1 MNTFDQ
7 LHLSLAKPFPSKS
20 IEWRVGA
27 TNADKSR
34 GTALPYMTA
43 RAIQDRFDEA
53 VGPGGWE
60 AKYRV
65 VETEIASRKMAA
77 MFCAI
82 SLYID
87 GKWVTKE
94 DAVEIS
100 ASGESGRSHI
110 DPVKTAV
117 SDAFKR
123 AAVLWGLGRYLYGFD
138 APWVDLK
145 DGKYFVTQPCLP
157 AHLLPEGDTGTGA
170 PARSNEA
177 PVAEKTAAAPQ
188 AAAPAEK
195 PAAAAKPTRA
205 APAPATKPAPAAVAE
220 APPAEPA
227 APAASV
233 EAPAPDEAPVA
244 QAAEVPA
251 AAAETPAPAAGTE
264 QAPAAGGVLAL
275 LQGTA
280 LETAKN
286 VLDRARTGKA
296 PISLLRNYLKGDSAK
311 KLFSPDAI
319 VGLGAELDTIES
331 GLRAAA

>member
-1 MNTFDQ
+1 MTTTIDN
-7 LHLSLAKPFPSKS
+7 LHTSLAKPFPSKS

-27 TNADKSR
+27 TNSDKSR

-65 VETEIASRKMAA
+65 VETEVANRKMAA

-100 ASGESGRSHI
+100 ATSESGRNHI

-123 AAVLWGLGRYLYGFD
+123 AAVLWGLGRYLYEFE
-138 APWVDLK
+138 APWVALK
-145 DGKYFVTQPCLP
+145 DGGKYFATQPSLP
-157 AHLLPEGDTGTGA
+157 AHLLPEGDTGAAKSA
-170 PARSNEA
+170 PAQASAEPEPTEKAPA
-177 PVAEKTAAAPQ
+177 PV
-188 AAAPAEK
+188 
-195 PAAAAKPTRA
+195 KPTRA
-205 APAPATKPAPAAVAE
+205 APAAKAAPASAAE
-220 APPAEPA
+220 APAEQAAPA
-227 APAASV
+227 APAASAEEPPAPAA
-233 EAPAPDEAPVA
+233 EAPAEA
-244 QAAEVPA
+244 AAPA
-251 AAAETPAPAAGTE
+251 AAAPNAEAAEPAPAGGT
-264 QAPAAGGVLAL
+264 GGVLDQ

-286 VLDRARTGKA
+286 VLERARTGKA

-311 KLFSPDAI
+311 KLFSPEAI
-319 VGLGAELDTIES
+319 TGLGAELDTIEANA
-331 GLRAAA
+331 RATA

>member
-20 IEWRVGA
+20 IEWRVGS
-27 TNADKSR
+27 TNSDKTR

-82 SLYID
+82 SLYVD

-94 DAVEIS
+94 DAVEI
-100 ASGESGRSHI
+100 AVSGESGRGHI

-145 DGKYFVTQPCLP
+145 DGKYFVTQPSLP
-157 AHLLPEGDTGTGA
+157 AHLLPEGDTGVAAPTRSGEA
-170 PARSNEA
+170 PA
-177 PVAEKTAAAPQ
+177 AEKAAAPAQ
-188 AAAPAEK
+188 APAPAEK
-195 PAAAAKPTRA
+195 PAAPARQTRA
-205 APAPATKPAPAAVAE
+205 APAAKPMPAATAE
-220 APPAEPA
+220 APAEPA
-227 APAASV
+227 APAASA
-233 EAPAPDEAPVA
+233 ETPAPVA
-244 QAAEVPA
+244 APVEPVAEVPA
-251 AAAETPAPAAGTE
+251 ATETPAPEAAAE

>member
-1 MNTFDQ
+1 MTTTIDN
-7 LHLSLAKPFPSKS
+7 LHTSLAKPFPSKS

-27 TNADKSR
+27 TNSDKSR

-65 VETEIASRKMAA
+65 VETEVANRKMAA

-100 ASGESGRSHI
+100 ATSESGRNHI

-123 AAVLWGLGRYLYGFD
+123 AAVLWGLGRYLYEFE
-138 APWVDLK
+138 APWVALK
-145 DGKYFVTQPCLP
+145 DGGKYFATQPSLP
-157 AHLLPEGDTGTGA
+157 AHLLPEGDTGAAKSA
-170 PARSNEA
+170 PAQTS
-177 PVAEKTAAAPQ
+177 AEPE
-188 AAAPAEK
+188 PAEK
-195 PAAAAKPTRA
+195 APAPVKPTRA
-205 APAPATKPAPAAVAE
+205 APAAKAAPASVAE
-220 APPAEPA
+220 APAEQA
-227 APAASV
+227 APADS
-233 EAPAPDEAPVA
+233 
-244 QAAEVPA
+244 
-251 AAAETPAPAAGTE
+251 AETPAPAAEGSAEPAAVAEQAAPAAEAPAAEAAE
-264 QAPAAGGVLAL
+264 QAPSGGTGGVLDQ

-286 VLDRARTGKA
+286 VLERARTGKA

-311 KLFSPDAI
+311 KLFSPEAI
-319 VGLGAELDTIES
+319 TGLGAELDAIEANA
-331 GLRAAA
+331 RATA